1 MNPHDREQ
9 RIREKAYQIWID
21 EGRPEERADTHWDM
35 ATELVAIEENQLLT
49 LKPVQNH
56 SSVSLSGEPVEPLLA
71 VENAGEF
78 PTLTDQGEE
87 TAYPVAPSTRFN
99 DNPIDEKNTD
109 TKRSRRNQG

>member
-1 MNPHDREQ
+1 MNLRDREQ

-21 EGRPEERADTHWDM
+21 EGRPEERADAHWDM

-56 SSVSLSGEPVEPLLA
+56 SSISPSGEPVEPLLA

-87 TAYPVAPSTRFN
+87 TAYPTATSSQFN
-99 DNPIDEKNTD
+99 DNPIADKKTD
-109 TKRSRRNQG
+109 TKRSRRNRG

>member
-21 EGRPEERADTHWDM
+21 EGRPEQRADVHWDM

-56 SSVSLSGEPVEPLLA
+56 SSISPSGEPVEPLLA

-87 TAYPVAPSTRFN
+87 TAYPMAASSRFN
-99 DNPIDEKNTD
+99 DNPIADKSTD
-109 TKRSRRNQG
+109 TKRSPRKRR